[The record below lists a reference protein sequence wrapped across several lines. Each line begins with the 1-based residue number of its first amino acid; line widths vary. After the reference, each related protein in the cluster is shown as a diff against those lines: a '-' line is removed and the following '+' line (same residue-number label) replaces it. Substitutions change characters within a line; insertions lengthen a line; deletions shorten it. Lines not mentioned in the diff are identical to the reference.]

1 LTASDD
7 EFRETEVGDHPSV
20 ETIAAYLSGKMPP
33 EAVIALETHLSSC
46 RDCRTEVTS
55 ARKLIKERSSP
66 HRHWLIPGI
75 AAAVLLIGVLM
86 KPTGSA
92 RLERASPKQNADGR
106 EAIALISPLGS
117 VGIRGLVF
125 SWRSAGTEARYALSL
140 SDSAGNAVWES
151 QTSDTSLAL
160 PQSIRLL
167 PGSMYLWYV
176 DASAPNGMTATS
188 GVRSFRAAR

>member
-1 LTASDD
+1 LTASDS
-7 EFRETEVGDHPSV
+7 EFRETEVSDHPSV
-20 ETIAAYLSGKMPP
+20 EAIAAYLSGKMSA
-33 EAVIALETHLSSC
+33 EAVVALEAHLSNC
-46 RDCRTEVTS
+46 RECRTEVTS
-55 ARKLIKERSSP
+55 ARRLIKERSSP

-86 KPTGSA
+86 KPTGSSHV
-92 RLERASPKQNADGR
+92 ERASRKQSADGR
-106 EAIALISPLGS
+106 ETIALVSPAGE
-117 VGIRGLVF
+117 VGARGLVF
-125 SWRSAGTEARYALSL
+125 SWRSAGAEARYALSL

-188 GVRSFRAAR
+188 GVRSFRTTP